1 MADRLTSG
9 LPWGSNYRDNNTS
22 NSYGNNMGNNYGN
35 DTGTES
41 LKIGTWDPS
50 EINKSSSSSS
60 SNYQPAASN
69 SWTQPSQPA
78 HNYNNSYDSQQY
90 SNQLANQASN
100 LSLGSQPSRSSPDT
114 SMYYYSSQ
122 QQPTQRYQQ
131 QSQPAMPPLPNISS
145 YQSEIQPAR
154 PSDSRNWR
162 SPAQTTYNTY
172 SQSNL
177 SYSTPTA
184 TDVQYQQQRS
194 QFTVGQSWESFQN
207 PLNQAEED
215 EERPEA
221 IVERLKQKAADA
233 KAVKE
238 ELQRKPNIISKAGLA
253 LIEKDLLDAAKPFE
267 TVESLQQCREKQLGL
282 LSNEPTSYGGDAQKK
297 EETEFVNLPPLV
309 SALSAEAKEF
319 IPSPSIKLQRGQP
332 TQLSQKS
339 SEENEE
345 AALKLVNDCVY
356 ELACNPAS
364 FDEAVPK
371 DLVPKLNALNLNQ
384 SSIEKIVDLIYEACV
399 LEQNFRY
406 LGGQLCDIL
415 SRSTGGLPGFR
426 TTLLKKAQKEFES
439 MAKALDGTK
448 EELTRAL
455 GFTQY
460 TAELFLSLTMAEQDG
475 TMVRFSVLG
484 RAILGVVEK
493 LIKHPDNDDCI
504 QCAVRVL
511 KLTIISLED
520 ALQNDGKDSTTKL
533 ANILDQLT
541 SLSND
546 ASSKLNNLSK
556 NLLKGLL
563 KLREQNWGRA
573 PADEPHKPQDEP
585 QTGQLFYPTPP
596 GQDPN
601 YILNEPV
608 FFTPQG
614 VEYTTADA
622 ADPEFYQQHLA
633 HHQLQAFEPDVYDQY
648 LYEDYSFNPADDNVA
663 PYAAWS
669 AGDQFDAGCAEDDY
683 DQEFDNFL
691 RQMP

>member
-1 MADRLTSG
+1 
-9 LPWGSNYRDNNTS
+9 
-22 NSYGNNMGNNYGN
+22 
-35 DTGTES
+35 
-41 LKIGTWDPS
+41 
-50 EINKSSSSSS
+50 
-60 SNYQPAASN
+60 
-69 SWTQPSQPA
+69 
-78 HNYNNSYDSQQY
+78 
-90 SNQLANQASN
+90 
-100 LSLGSQPSRSSPDT
+100 
-114 SMYYYSSQ
+114 
-122 QQPTQRYQQ
+122 
-131 QSQPAMPPLPNISS
+131 MPPLPNISS

-319 IPSPSIKLQRGQP
+319 IPSPSISPDTERAYLKP
-332 TQLSQKS
+332 K
-339 SEENEE
+339 ENEE

-573 PADEPHKPQDEP
+573 PADEPHKPQA
-585 QTGQLFYPTPP
+585 P

-622 ADPEFYQQHLA
+622 ADPEFYQQHL
-633 HHQLQAFEPDVYDQY
+633 
-648 LYEDYSFNPADDNVA
+648 
-663 PYAAWS
+663 
-669 AGDQFDAGCAEDDY
+669 
-683 DQEFDNFL
+683 
-691 RQMP
+691 